1 MSTGNMNASVAP
13 SMDAVPLNIATLA
26 VVGVGLIGG
35 SFAAA
40 LKQAGLVGTVLG
52 AGRRPETL
60 QEAVR
65 LGLIDEAVSLKEAAE
80 RADLIFLAAPVGA
93 FEAIFRELAPALGAK
108 TIITDGGSTKQNV
121 IEAARAGL
129 QARIAQFVPGHPMAG
144 SHEKGPQAAD
154 PTLYVGRRV
163 MLTPLVENHPQ
174 DVELVR
180 RAWQSCGAHVF
191 SIEPSQH
198 DGIVAAI
205 SHMPHWIA
213 ALFMEYI
220 THSDDATLKLQT
232 AGSGFRDFTRVAQGS
247 PEMWRDIFMANRS
260 AMLAELQSLKT
271 VFERAEH
278 ALREGDAVW
287 LEEMLDHASKARRD
301 WQDIGT

>member
-1 MSTGNMNASVAP
+1 MSSAKTNQ
-13 SMDAVPLNIATLA
+13 AVGMTTELTNFKIGTVA

-40 LKQAGLVGTVLG
+40 LKQAGCVSTILG

-60 QEAVR
+60 EQALS
-65 LGLIDEAVSLKEAAE
+65 LGLIDEAVSLKEAAQ
-80 RADLIFLAAPVGA
+80 RADLIFVAAPVGA
-93 FEAIFRELAPALGAK
+93 FESIFKELAPTLGDK

-121 IEAARAGL
+121 IEAARLGL
-129 QARIAQFVPGHPMAG
+129 GSRVAQFIPGHPMAG

-154 PTLYVGRRV
+154 PKLYVGRRV

-174 DVELVR
+174 DVELVSN
-180 RAWQSCGAHVF
+180 AWKVCGANVV
-191 SIEPSQH
+191 SIEPAQH
-198 DGIVAAI
+198 DGVVAAI
-205 SHMPHWIA
+205 SHMPHWVA

-220 THSDDATLKLQT
+220 IHSDDAGLKLQT

-260 AMLAELQSLKT
+260 AMLAQLHELKG

-278 ALREGDAVW
+278 ALQEGDAGW
-287 LEEMLDHASKARRD
+287 LEEMLDRASKARRD
-301 WQDIGT
+301 WQDLGS

>member
-1 MSTGNMNASVAP
+1 MSDFKINTVA
-13 SMDAVPLNIATLA
+13 VI
-26 VVGVGLIGG
+26 GVGLIGG

-40 LKQAGLVGTVLG
+40 LKQANAVGKILG

-60 QEAVR
+60 QEAKR
-65 LGLIDEAVSLKEAAE
+65 LGLIDEVVSFKEAAQ

-93 FEAIFRELAPALGAK
+93 FEAIFKELAPWLGAH

-121 IEAARAGL
+121 IDAARIGL
-129 QARIAQFVPGHPMAG
+129 QDRIAQFVPGHPMAG

-154 PTLYVGRRV
+154 PKLYVNRRV

-174 DVELVR
+174 DVETVR
-180 RAWQSCGAHVF
+180 AAWQACGANVV
-191 SIEPSQH
+191 SIDPSQH
-198 DGIVAAI
+198 DGVVAAI
-205 SHMPHWIA
+205 SHLPHWVA

-220 THSDDATLKLQT
+220 THSDDAALKLQT

-247 PEMWRDIFMANRS
+247 AEMWRDIFIANRS
-260 AMLAELQSLKT
+260 AMLAEIQTMKA

-278 ALREGDAVW
+278 ALQDGDAAW
-287 LEEMLDHASKARRD
+287 LEDMLDRASKARRD
-301 WQDIGT
+301 WQDLGS

>member
-1 MSTGNMNASVAP
+1 MSDFKINTVA
-13 SMDAVPLNIATLA
+13 VI
-26 VVGVGLIGG
+26 GVGLIGG

-40 LKQAGLVGTVLG
+40 LKQANAVGKILG

-60 QEAVR
+60 QEAKR
-65 LGLIDEAVSLKEAAE
+65 LGLIDEVVSFKEAAQ

-93 FEAIFRELAPALGAK
+93 FEAIFKELAPWLGAQ

-121 IEAARAGL
+121 IDAARIGL
-129 QARIAQFVPGHPMAG
+129 QDRIAQFVPGHPMAG

-154 PTLYVGRRV
+154 PKLYINRRV

-174 DVELVR
+174 DVETVR
-180 RAWQSCGAHVF
+180 AAWQACGANVV
-191 SIEPSQH
+191 SIDPSQH
-198 DGIVAAI
+198 DGVVAAI
-205 SHMPHWIA
+205 SHLPHWVA

-220 THSDDATLKLQT
+220 THSDDVALKLQT

-247 PEMWRDIFMANRS
+247 AEMWRDIFIANRS
-260 AMLAELQSLKT
+260 AILAEIQTMKA

-278 ALREGDAVW
+278 ALQDGDAAW
-287 LEEMLDHASKARRD
+287 LEDMLDRASKARRD
-301 WQDIGT
+301 WQDLGS

>member
-1 MSTGNMNASVAP
+1 MSAFKIDTVA
-13 SMDAVPLNIATLA
+13 VI
-26 VVGVGLIGG
+26 GVGLIGG

-40 LKQAGLVGTVLG
+40 LKQAGAVNKVLG

-60 QEAVR
+60 QEAKR
-65 LGLIDEAVSLKEAAE
+65 LGLIDEMVSFKEAAQ
-80 RADLIFLAAPVGA
+80 RADLIFVATPVGA
-93 FEAIFRELAPALGAK
+93 FEAIFKELAPCLGPK

-154 PTLYVGRRV
+154 PKLYIGRRV

-174 DVELVR
+174 DVETVR
-180 RAWQSCGAHVF
+180 AVWQACGANVV

-198 DGIVAAI
+198 DGVVASV
-205 SHMPHWIA
+205 SHLPHWVA
-213 ALFMEYI
+213 ALFMEYV
-220 THSDDATLKLQT
+220 TQSDDAALKLQT
-232 AGSGFRDFTRVAQGS
+232 AGSGFRDFTRIAQGS
-247 PEMWRDIFMANRS
+247 AEMWRDIFIANRP
-260 AMLAELQSLKT
+260 AMLEEIRAMKV

-278 ALREGDAVW
+278 ALRENDADW
-287 LEEMLDHASKARRD
+287 LQDMLNHASKARHD
-301 WQDIGT
+301 WQDQGS

>member
-1 MSTGNMNASVAP
+1 MSTFKIDTVA
-13 SMDAVPLNIATLA
+13 VI
-26 VVGVGLIGG
+26 GVGLIGG

-40 LKQAGLVGTVLG
+40 LKQAGAVGRVLG
-52 AGRRPETL
+52 AGRRLETL

-65 LGLIDEAVSLKEAAE
+65 LGLIDEVVSYKEAAQ
-80 RADLIFLAAPVGA
+80 RADLIFVAAPVGA
-93 FEAIFRELAPALGAK
+93 FEAIFKEIAPCLKAK

-129 QARIAQFVPGHPMAG
+129 QSRIGQFVPGHPMAG

-154 PTLYVGRRV
+154 AQLYVGRRV

-174 DVELVR
+174 DVEIVR
-180 RAWQSCGAHVF
+180 AVWQACGANVV

-198 DGIVAAI
+198 DGVVAAI
-205 SHMPHWIA
+205 SHLPHWVA

-220 THSDDATLKLQT
+220 THSDDAVLKLQT

-247 PEMWRDIFMANRS
+247 AEMWRDIFIANRP
-260 AMLAELQSLKT
+260 AMLAEIQAMKA

-278 ALREGDAVW
+278 ALRENDAQW
-287 LEEMLDHASKARRD
+287 LEKMLDHASKARRD
-301 WQDIGT
+301 WQDLGS